1 MATQPILNESQA
13 INPALISDSPSVTK
27 SRHSGQFGERDASE
41 AGKKGAESKKL
52 KAKGLGDTKVL
63 VRKVLIQALHKGDVR
78 AALAL
83 NAELGVMRS
92 DQKDAADEALAAGA
106 ALLSSTAPEPTKYL
120 TSEQV
125 ERIRAI
131 GSDKQHTVPSRKETF
146 TQQEAGNADECA
158 AVHTGVVADDRLGAV
173 GIKSTETAIDHPSS
187 QKAAGTSGIVTSS
200 PKFFSDSV
208 HKSLEEKVDMLT
220 AQISELASALLTL
233 AGRMK

>member
-1 MATQPILNESQA
+1 VATQPTLTEPAAIIPPIEPIPES
-13 INPALISDSPSVTK
+13 SVTRNITKDNASDFSRKAVEAKRLRK
-27 SRHSGQFGERDASE
+27 S
-41 AGKKGAESKKL
+41 GK
-52 KAKGLGDTKVL
+52 GDTKEL
-63 VRKVLIQALHKGDVR
+63 VRKVLIQALYKGDVR

-83 NAELGVMRS
+83 NAELGVMRG
-92 DQKDAADEALAAGA
+92 DQKDAADEALSAGA

-158 AVHTGVVADDRLGAV
+158 AVHTGVVADDRPGAV
-173 GIKSTETAIDHPSS
+173 GIESTETALDHPSS
-187 QKAAGTSGIVTSS
+187 QKDAGTSGIVTSS